1 MSRICLLVLLLAI
14 LTGQVTG
21 QDPGRQAPALFEEA
35 QKFQLGLNRP
45 VDIQKAFD
53 LYLQVT
59 QLDPKHRD
67 AFYNLAGLCFQHKR
81 YDLAGKYY
89 RKVIALDPQDGDAYN
104 NAGTVFEKQGHL
116 KQARRLY
123 RKAIQVDSTVAVA
136 HYNLARMLFREGDRE
151 AALIQLNEALRYEPD
166 NPVFVSQSARL
177 EGEMGK
183 ISRTTVVIV
192 AGVFVV
198 GLAGYA
204 LLAAKKG
211 GLA

>member
-1 MSRICLLVLLLAI
+1 MNRIYLLFLLLTV
-14 LTGQVTG
+14 LTGHAMG
-21 QDPGRQAPALFEEA
+21 QDPGRLAPALFEEA
-35 QKFQLGLNRP
+35 QKFQLGLDRP
-45 VDIQKAFD
+45 VDIQKAYD
-53 LYLQVT
+53 LYMQVT
-59 QLDPKHRD
+59 QLDPEHRD

-89 RKVIALDPQDGDAYN
+89 RKVIQLDPQDGDAYN
-104 NAGTVFEKQGHL
+104 NAGTVFEKQGNL
-116 KQARRLY
+116 KQAHRLY

-136 HYNLARMLFREGDRE
+136 HYNLARMLFRDGERE
-151 AALIQLNEALRYEPD
+151 AALIELNEALRYEPD

-183 ISRTTVVIV
+183 ISRTTVVVV
-192 AGVFVV
+192 AAVFVM